1 MEICTTQQK
10 QTKKLDTAQHEIVRK
25 QTTLNP
31 ADRMNEIQKW
41 ANSHAQNQD
50 PILSEFG
57 INVDLKNRVETE
69 GRVLEA
75 PDIQYGNQKF
85 VFSPIIGVKGS
96 WIQSEMKFFRPTDI
110 KQINWAI
117 INVAYG
123 LNKQKWEP
131 FVRNVQNSKDQ

>member
-10 QTKKLDTAQHEIVRK
+10 QTKQLNTAQHEIVRK

-41 ANSHAQNQD
+41 ANSHAQNLD

-57 INVDLKNRVETE
+57 INVDLKNRVETD
-69 GRVLEA
+69 GRVLDA
-75 PDIQYGNQKF
+75 PDIQYGNQKC
-85 VFSPIIGVKGS
+85 VLSRTIGDKGS
-96 WIQSEMKFFRPTDI
+96 WIQSEMQFFRPTDI

-117 INVAYG
+117 INVAYD
-123 LNKQKWEP
+123 LNEDDWKM
-131 FVRNVQNSKDQ
+131 FVRKVQNSKDR